1 MKIRE
6 IPLLPFL
13 WLKRHFWKLF
23 IVALAA
29 SVSYVIYVDAQVKQ
43 RFEGN
48 KWQVPAQIFARPLT
62 LQLKQEISIDEVTDE
77 LALLGYRKVAFAR
90 TTGEYQ
96 KSSNHLRI
104 KRRAF
109 HFPGSLEPSPEL
121 VNSPELANSPEPER
135 DIRIE
140 WQGARIVKIDYLIG
154 KGASPAASS
163 VALTRL
169 EPWLVSRLVQGLDED
184 RMLVSNNDI
193 PELLKKALVIV
204 EDRDFYEHHGIAP
217 TSIIRAFFA
226 NVAAGRAVQ
235 GGSTLTQQ
243 LAKNFFLTQER
254 SYIRKVKEALMAVII
269 DARYTKEDIINA
281 YINEVFL
288 GQNGAVAVHGFGLA
302 SHFYFDKP
310 LTELSVPELATL
322 VGLVKGPS
330 FYSPSKQPTRA
341 QTRRNV
347 VLRLLFEAN
356 EIESKDYEAYVSS
369 ALTTASSESLASG
382 KHPAFMDKVRNE
394 LDGVAMPKAKRLSGV
409 KVYTTLDINA
419 QRRAEQAL
427 TEQVNSI
434 AKERKQEE
442 LEAAM
447 VVSDVKTG
455 EIRAIVG
462 GKVASFSGF
471 NRALNAYRPIGS
483 LVKPAVYLTALED
496 PENYNLATM
505 LDDSPVKMRSTGG
518 KFWEPLNADKKFRGE
533 VSLIEALSK
542 SYNVP
547 TVKLG
552 MALGLDEVAYTINRL
567 GVEKDIIL
575 IPALTL
581 GSIDLSPL
589 QVNQMYQTIANNGV
603 LNQLH
608 SLTAVTTHDDQLI
621 YLRDVESE
629 VRIDESATYLINYAL
644 HKVTL
649 EGTARTIRQ
658 AFPQINMAGKT
669 GTTNDYRDSWFAGFD
684 RNLVTSVWMGAD
696 DNVPVNLTGAS
707 GAMQVFIAFQQ
718 KQSPKNL
725 SRRFPDGL
733 GIAHFDAK
741 TGALSAPGCGDIL
754 SVPAIL
760 SALPDN
766 AQTCNGKSIINS
778 KPKNEKKGFW
788 EKLFGS

>member
-1 MKIRE
+1 LKIRE
-6 IPLLPFL
+6 IPLLPFR

-23 IVALAA
+23 IVASAA

-43 RFEGN
+43 RFEGS

-62 LQLKQEISIDEVTDE
+62 LHVKQEITIDEVNDE
-77 LALLGYRKVAFAR
+77 LALLGYRKVPAALD
-90 TTGEYQ
+90 TGEYQ
-96 KSSNHLRI
+96 IYANQLRI

-109 HFPGSLEPSPEL
+109 HFPIDSESGSF
-121 VNSPELANSPEPER
+121 EPER
-135 DIRIE
+135 DIRIT
-140 WQGARIVKIDYLIG
+140 WQGARVEKIEYLLG
-154 KGASPAASS
+154 KGAKPTAKK

-169 EPWLVSRLVQGLDED
+169 EPWLVSRLVSGLDED
-184 RMLVSNNDI
+184 RMLVSNGDI
-193 PELLKKALVIV
+193 PELLQKALVIV
-204 EDRDFYEHHGIAP
+204 EDRDFYKHHGIAP
-217 TSIIRAFFA
+217 TSIVRAFFA
-226 NVAAGRAVQ
+226 NAVAGRAVQ

-254 SYIRKVKEALMAVII
+254 SYIRKAKEAVMAVVI
-269 DARYTKEDIINA
+269 DARYSKQEIINA

-310 LTELSVPELATL
+310 LGELSVPEIATL

-330 FYSPSKQPTRA
+330 YYSPSRQPARA
-341 QTRRNV
+341 QERRNI

-356 EIESKDYEAYVSS
+356 EIESNEYAAFVASPLK
-369 ALTTASSESLASG
+369 TASSESLASG
-382 KHPAFMDKVRNE
+382 KHPAFMDKVRDE
-394 LDGVAMPKAKRLSGV
+394 LDMLVMSRSERVSGV
-409 KVYTTLDINA
+409 KVYTTLDINV
-419 QRRAEQAL
+419 QRRAEAAL
-427 TEQVNSI
+427 
-434 AKERKQEE
+434 KEKVQNIGKKRKQPS

-455 EIRAIVG
+455 GIRAIVG
-462 GKVASFSGF
+462 GKNTSFSGF

-483 LVKPAVYLTALED
+483 LVKPAVYLSALED

-505 LDDSPVKMRSTGG
+505 LEDTPVKMKSTGG
-518 KFWEPLNADKKFRGE
+518 KFWEPLNADKKFRGK
-533 VSLIEALSK
+533 VSLIEALTK

-547 TVKLG
+547 SVKLG
-552 MALGLDEVAYTINRL
+552 MAIGLDEVAYTLNRL
-567 GVEKDIIL
+567 GIEKDITL
-575 IPALTL
+575 VPALTL
-581 GSIDLSPL
+581 GAIDLSPL

-603 LNQLH
+603 LNKLH
-608 SLTAVTTHDDQLI
+608 SLTAVSSYEDELI
-621 YLRDVESE
+621 YIRDVESE
-629 VRIDESATYLINYAL
+629 IRADESATYLINYAL

-649 EGTARTIRQ
+649 EGTASAVRH
-658 AFPQINMAGKT
+658 AFPNVNMAGKT

-696 DNVPVNLTGAS
+696 DNVPINLSGAS

-725 SRRFPDGL
+725 SRRFPEGL

-741 TGALSAPGCGDIL
+741 SGALSAPGCGEIL

-760 SALPDN
+760 SALPISTE
-766 AQTCNGKSIINS
+766 TCNGKAIINTKAKQ
-778 KPKNEKKGFW
+778 KPKGFW
-788 EKLFGS
+788 EKLFGKK